1 MILTVT
7 INPLLERRYYY
18 QSLDLSSVN
27 RNGKL
32 IIKAGGKGI
41 NVNRQLNKMGIKN
54 IAMLFTAGGNGKL
67 LRESLRKE
75 QINFSEIIT
84 KSETRDSAI
93 IIDQS
98 AEKVYS
104 FFGTDSIV
112 SSNEVWE
119 FISKLEKA
127 IAACEIVVFSGS
139 SPCKEADTIFAV
151 GINIANKLDKISVCD
166 SYGRH
171 LQDCFDSSPTIIHN
185 NIDEIRT
192 SLGLSLKKENDQLK
206 FLNMLYEKGI
216 KQAYITDSGNPFYAS
231 NFDFHYKVSPPKIK
245 VVDSTGS
252 GDAFVSGIVYG
263 WHNKFTFEQQL
274 RFATAAGTLNAKSFE
289 VCDVEITETNSLAEK
304 IQIEAVGKRLKE
316 IDDSPD

>member
-7 INPLLERRYYY
+7 LNPLLERRYYF

-27 RNGKL
+27 KNGKL

-54 IAMLFTAGGNGKL
+54 IAMLFTGGGNGKL
-67 LRESLRKE
+67 IREALRKE

-84 KSETRDSAI
+84 KNETRDSAI

-112 SSNEVWE
+112 SSNEVRE

-139 SPCKEADTIFAV
+139 SPCKEADSIFV
-151 GINIANKLDKISVCD
+151 EGINIANKLDKISVCD
-166 SYGRH
+166 TYGRH
-171 LQDCFDSSPTIIHN
+171 LQDCFDSSPTIVHN
-185 NIDEIRT
+185 NIDEIKT
-192 SLGLSLKKENDQLK
+192 SLGLNLKNEADHFK

-231 NFDFHYKVSPPKIK
+231 NFDFHYTAVPPKIRA
-245 VVDSTGS
+245 VDSTGS
-252 GDAFVSGIVYG
+252 GDAFVAGIVFG

-274 RFATAAGTLNAKSFE
+274 RFATALGAFNAKSTE
-289 VCDVEITETNSLAEK
+289 VCDVEITDANSLAEN
-304 IQIEAVGKRLKE
+304 IQIEAIGKRLKE

>member
-18 QSLDLSSVN
+18 QALNLFSVN

-41 NVNRQLNKMGIKN
+41 NVNRQLNKLGIKN
-54 IAMLFTAGGNGKL
+54 IALLFTGGSNGKL
-67 LRESLRKE
+67 IRETLRAEK
-75 QINFSEIIT
+75 INFSEIVT
-84 KSETRDSAI
+84 RNETRDAAI

-98 AEKVYS
+98 AEKIYS
-104 FFGTDSIV
+104 FFGTESLV
-112 SSNEVWE
+112 SSAEVGE

-127 IAACEIVVFSGS
+127 IAACEIVIFSGS
-139 SPCKEADTIFAV
+139 SPCKEADSIFTE

-166 SYGRH
+166 TYGRH
-171 LQDCFDSSPTIIHN
+171 LQDCYDSSPTIVHN
-185 NIDEIRT
+185 NVDEIRV
-192 SLGLSLKKENDQLK
+192 SLNLKLENEADNLN
-206 FLNMLYEKGI
+206 FLDMLYKKGV
-216 KQAYITDSGNPFYAS
+216 KQAYITDGGNPICAS
-231 NFDFHYKVSPPKIK
+231 NFDFHYKVTPPKIK

-274 RFATAAGTLNAKSFE
+274 RFATALGAFNAKSFE
-289 VCDVEITETNSLAEK
+289 VCNVEIKDAESLTQK
-304 IQIEAVGKRLKE
+304 IKIESIGKKPK
-316 IDDSPD
+316 IINDHPG

>member
-18 QSLDLSSVN
+18 QSLNLSSAN

-32 IIKAGGKGI
+32 VIKAGGKGI

-67 LRESLRKE
+67 LREALRKE

-112 SSNEVWE
+112 SSNEVRE

-139 SPCKEADTIFAV
+139 SPCKEADSIFV
-151 GINIANKLDKISVCD
+151 EGINIANKLDKISVCD
-166 SYGRH
+166 TYGRH
-171 LQDCFDSSPTIIHN
+171 LEDCYDSSPTIIHN
-185 NIDEIRT
+185 NVDEIRT
-192 SLGLSLKKENDQLK
+192 SLGLSLKKENDHLK
-206 FLNMLYEKGI
+206 FLNILYEKGI

-231 NFDFHYKVSPPKIK
+231 NFDFHYKVTPPEISP
-245 VVDSTGS
+245 VDSTGS
-252 GDAFVSGIVYG
+252 GDAFVAGIVYG
-263 WHNKFTFEQQL
+263 WHNKLTFEQQL
-274 RFATAAGTLNAKSFE
+274 RFATALGVFNAKSTE
-289 VCDVEITETNSLAEK
+289 VCDVEIAEANSLAEK

>member
-67 LRESLRKE
+67 LREALRKE

-104 FFGTDSIV
+104 FFGTDSRV
-112 SSNEVWE
+112 SSSEARE

-139 SPCKEADTIFAV
+139 SPCKEADSIFV
-151 GINIANKLDKISVCD
+151 EGINIANKLDKISVCD
-166 SYGRH
+166 SYGRY

-185 NIDEIRT
+185 NIDEIRV
-192 SLGLSLKKENDQLK
+192 SLDLKLENEADNLN
-206 FLNMLYEKGI
+206 FLNMLYKKGV
-216 KQAYITDSGNPFYAS
+216 KQAYITDSGNPFYTS
-231 NFDFHYKVSPPKIK
+231 NFDFHYKVTPPEISS
-245 VVDSTGS
+245 VDSTGS
-252 GDAFVSGIVYG
+252 GDAFVAGIVYG
-263 WHNKFTFEQQL
+263 WHNKFTFKKQL
-274 RFATAAGTLNAKSFE
+274 HFATALGVFNAKSTE
-289 VCDVEITETNSLAEK
+289 VCDIEIAEANSLAEK

>member
-1 MILTVT
+1 
-7 INPLLERRYYY
+7 
-18 QSLDLSSVN
+18 
-27 RNGKL
+27 
-32 IIKAGGKGI
+32 
-41 NVNRQLNKMGIKN
+41 MGVKN
-54 IAMLFTAGGNGKL
+54 IAMLFTGGGNRKL
-67 LRESLRKE
+67 IREALRKE
-75 QINFSEIIT
+75 QFNFSEIIT
-84 KSETRDSAI
+84 KNETRDSAI

-98 AEKVYS
+98 TEKVYS

-112 SSNEVWE
+112 SSNEVRE

-127 IAACEIVVFSGS
+127 IATCEIVVFSGS
-139 SPCKEADTIFAV
+139 SPCKEADSIFV
-151 GINIANKLDKISVCD
+151 EGINIANKLDKISVCD
-166 SYGRH
+166 TYGRH

-185 NIDEIRT
+185 NVDEINA
-192 SLGLSLKKENDQLK
+192 SFGISLKSNSDQLK

-263 WHNKFTFEQQL
+263 WHNKFTFKQQL
-274 RFATAAGTLNAKSFE
+274 RFATALGVFNAKSTE
-289 VCDVEITETNSLAEK
+289 VCDVEITEANSLAEK

>member
-7 INPLLERRYYY
+7 LNPLLERRYYY
-18 QSLDLSSVN
+18 QSLVLSSVN

-54 IAMLFTAGGNGKL
+54 IAMLFTGGGNGKL
-67 LRESLRKE
+67 IREALRKE

-84 KSETRDSAI
+84 KNETRDSAI

-112 SSNEVWE
+112 SSNEVRE

-139 SPCKEADTIFAV
+139 SPCKETDSIFV
-151 GINIANKLDKISVCD
+151 EGINIANKLDKISVCD
-166 SYGRH
+166 TYGRH
-171 LQDCFDSSPTIIHN
+171 LKDCFDSSPTIIHN
-185 NIDEIRT
+185 NVDEIRT
-192 SLGLSLKKENDQLK
+192 SLALSLKEENDHIK

-231 NFDFHYKVSPPKIK
+231 NFDFHYTVVPPKIRT
-245 VVDSTGS
+245 VDSTGS
-252 GDAFVSGIVYG
+252 GDAFVAGIVYG
-263 WHNKFTFEQQL
+263 WHNKLTFEQQL
-274 RFATAAGTLNAKSFE
+274 RFATALGVFNAKSTE
-289 VCDVEITETNSLAEK
+289 VCDVEIAEANSLTEK

-316 IDDSPD
+316 IDDSPE

>member
-7 INPLLERRYYY
+7 LNPLLERRYYF

-27 RNGKL
+27 KNGKL

-54 IAMLFTAGGNGKL
+54 IAMLFTGGGNGKL
-67 LRESLRKE
+67 IREALRKE

-84 KSETRDSAI
+84 KNETRDSAI

-112 SSNEVWE
+112 SSNEVRE

-139 SPCKEADTIFAV
+139 SPCKEADSIFV
-151 GINIANKLDKISVCD
+151 EGINIANKLDKISVCD
-166 SYGRH
+166 TYGRH
-171 LQDCFDSSPTIIHN
+171 LQDCFDSSPTIVHN
-185 NIDEIRT
+185 NIDEIKT
-192 SLGLSLKKENDQLK
+192 SLGLNLKNEADHFK

-231 NFDFHYKVSPPKIK
+231 NFDFHYTAVPPKIRA
-245 VVDSTGS
+245 VDSTGS
-252 GDAFVSGIVYG
+252 GDAFVAGIVYG

-274 RFATAAGTLNAKSFE
+274 RFATALGAFNAKSTE
-289 VCDVEITETNSLAEK
+289 VCDVEITDANSLAEN
-304 IQIEAVGKRLKE
+304 IQIEAIGKRLKE